1 MAVAIGSNVGVGLIG
16 CGAIGRDIAKAIQG
30 GSVPNATV
38 VALFDV
44 DEGQGKALVD
54 TLSGDVPF
62 ATDIHKFLA
71 TDGLGVVVECASPV
85 AVRAHAKDALLAKK
99 DLVVMSTGALVDAE
113 LLSELTETAQDQGC
127 RLMAPSGA
135 IGGIDA
141 IRAAEDGLDEVTLT
155 TTKRPEGLRGSPG
168 FREWEDREI
177 TDPQVIY
184 EGPAAEGVKLFPA
197 NVNVAATL
205 SLAGLGPQK
214 TKIKVVADPDAPG
227 NVHQIE
233 AKGDFGVMR
242 FTFENRPHPDNP
254 RTSYLAILSAI
265 ELLRQACGTGPRIG
279 T

>member
-1 MAVAIGSNVGVGLIG
+1 MA
-16 CGAIGRDIAKAIQG
+16 
-30 GSVPNATV
+30 
-38 VALFDV
+38 ALFDV
-44 DEGQGKALVD
+44 DESQGR
-54 TLSGDVPF
+54 TLTSVLEGDIPF
-62 ATDIHKFLA
+62 STDIQEFLG
-71 TDGLGVVVECASPV
+71 TDGLTLVVECASPV
-85 AVRAHAKDALLAKK
+85 AVRAHAKDALLASK
-99 DLVVMSTGALVDAE
+99 DLIVMSTGALVDEELLAE
-113 LLSELTETAQDQGC
+113 LSETAQARGC

-168 FREWEDREI
+168 FRDWEDREI

-184 EGPAAEGVKLFPA
+184 DGPAVDGIKLFPA

-205 SLAGLGPQK
+205 SLAGLGPLK
-214 TKIKVVADPDAPG
+214 TKLKVVADPDAPG

-233 AKGDFGVMR
+233 ARGDFGMMR

>member
-1 MAVAIGSNVGVGLIG
+1 MAIGSEVGVGLIG
-16 CGAIGRDIAKAIQG
+16 CGAIGRDIARAIQSG
-30 GSVPNATV
+30 RVLGAKVA
-38 VALFDV
+38 ALFDV
-44 DEGQGKALVD
+44 DENQGQ
-54 TLSGDVPF
+54 TLSAVLDGDIPF
-62 ATDIHKFLA
+62 STDIQRFLS
-71 TDGLGVVVECASPV
+71 TDGLTLVVECASPV

-99 DLVVMSTGALVDAE
+99 DLIVMSTGALVDEE
-113 LLSELTETAQDQGC
+113 LLSDLSETAQEQGC

-141 IRAAEDGLDEVTLT
+141 IRAAEDGLEEVTLT

-168 FREWEDREI
+168 FRDWEDREI

-184 EGPAAEGVKLFPA
+184 EGPAADGIKLFPA

-205 SLAGLGPQK
+205 SLAGIGPQK
-214 TKIKVVADPDAPG
+214 TKLKVVADPDAPG

-233 AKGDFGVMR
+233 AKGDFGMMR

>member
-1 MAVAIGSNVGVGLIG
+1 MA
-16 CGAIGRDIAKAIQG
+16 
-30 GSVPNATV
+30 
-38 VALFDV
+38 ALFDV
-44 DEGQGKALVD
+44 DENQGQ
-54 TLSGDVPF
+54 TLAAVLDGDIPF
-62 ATDIHKFLA
+62 STDIQRFLS
-71 TDGLGVVVECASPV
+71 TDGLTLVVECASPV

-99 DLVVMSTGALVDAE
+99 DLIVMSTGALVDAE
-113 LLSELTETAQDQGC
+113 LLSELSETAQEQGC

-141 IRAAEDGLDEVTLT
+141 IRAAEGGLDEVTLT

-168 FREWEDREI
+168 FRDWEDREI

-184 EGPAAEGVKLFPA
+184 EGSAAEGVKLFPA

-205 SLAGLGPQK
+205 SLAGIGPQK
-214 TKIKVVADPDAPG
+214 TKLKVVADPDAPG

>member
-1 MAVAIGSNVGVGLIG
+1 M
-16 CGAIGRDIAKAIQG
+16 R
-30 GSVPNATV
+30 
-38 VALFDV
+38 
-44 DEGQGKALVD
+44 
-54 TLSGDVPF
+54 
-62 ATDIHKFLA
+62 
-71 TDGLGVVVECASPV
+71 
-85 AVRAHAKDALLAKK
+85 
-99 DLVVMSTGALVDAE
+99 
-113 LLSELTETAQDQGC
+113 
-127 RLMAPSGA
+127 APSGA

-168 FREWEDREI
+168 FRDWEDREI

-184 EGPAAEGVKLFPA
+184 DGPAADGIKLFPA

-205 SLAGLGPQK
+205 SLAGLGPLK
-214 TKIKVVADPDAPG
+214 TKLKVVADPAAPG

-233 AKGDFGVMR
+233 ARGDFGMMR

>member
-1 MAVAIGSNVGVGLIG
+1 MATGAEVGVGLIG
-16 CGAIGRDIAKAIQG
+16 CGAIGQDIARAIRG
-30 GSVPNATV
+30 GSVPGASLR
-38 VALFDV
+38 ALFDV
-44 DEGQGKALVD
+44 DEERGRALAEDMGQG
-54 TLSGDVPF
+54 VPF
-62 ATDIHKFLA
+62 FTDIHRFLE
-71 TDGLGVVVECASPV
+71 TDGLAVVVECASPV
-85 AVRAHAKDALLAKK
+85 AVRAHARSALLAQK
-99 DLVVMSTGALVDAE
+99 DLIVMSTGALVDAD
-113 LLSELTETAQDQGC
+113 LLADLSETAQRQGC

-141 IRAAEDGLDEVTLT
+141 IRAAEDGLEEVTLT

-168 FREWEDREI
+168 FSQWEDKEI

-214 TKIKVVADPDAPG
+214 TRIKVVADPEAPG

-242 FTFENRPHPDNP
+242 FSFENRPHPDNP

-265 ELLRQACGTGPRIG
+265 ELLRQACGSGPRIG
-279 T
+279 S